1 MTGPNLVMWTSS
13 HFFLLHLYEAAASQS
28 LHSSSPK
35 HTFCIAATFSVLHLD
50 DVTTI
55 MLGNGCGSVGRVV
68 AFNTRGPQFDCSHQ
82 QNFIEH
88 LFIINCTE
96 KTKINKKRPGLAHF
110 FIKKPNYFFPFLPF
124 LYYFFLSYLFIFINH
139 FSIFLYSFF

>member
-1 MTGPNLVMWTSS
+1 MDVPIDVDSVVLASKDDGPVGGQGHVEALGMP
-13 HFFLLHLYEAAASQS
+13 HLAFERGQK
-28 LHSSSPK
+28 LKRTKQIVFPK
-35 HTFCIAATFSVLHLD
+35 S
-50 DVTTI
+50 
-55 MLGNGCGSVGRVV
+55 GCGSVGRAV
-68 AFNTRGPQFDCSHQ
+68 AFDTGGPRFDHSHQ

-96 KTKINKKRPGLAHF
+96 KTKINKKRPGMAHF